1 MEKPAQ
7 KTILEVKDLTVT
19 FSLESTCVEAVRG
32 ISFSLKNGET
42 MALVGESGS
51 GKSVT
56 AMSIMQLLPESTTD
70 YAPGS
75 SIQYRGEELI
85 TTTEGRLQNIRGN
98 RISMIFQEPMTS
110 LNPYMTIGKQLVEV
124 LRIHDNTPNPV
135 AKKKVEELLEL
146 VGIHDPGG
154 RMNHY
159 PHEFSGGQL
168 QRIMIAMALANKP
181 DILIADEPTTALDVS
196 IQAQV
201 LELLKEL
208 QQKMGMAILFITHD
222 LGVAHHFS
230 DTICVMR
237 RGKIVESGA
246 TEKVFSD
253 PQHIYTN
260 ELLNS
265 RPQGM
270 KAPVPDD
277 SPMLLEAKDV
287 NVRFPIKYNFFGKAT
302 QYFEAVKGISL
313 SLREN
318 QTIGIV
324 GESGSGKST
333 LGRAILQM
341 LEADGTI
348 NFKGK
353 AINGMDHIH
362 LRPLRRDMQI
372 VFQDPFGSLSP
383 RMTIGEIVSE
393 GLLVHQPELSKQQR
407 LDRARNALKEVAI
420 DSNSINRYP
429 HEFSGGQRQRIAIA
443 RAIILEPKFIL
454 LDEPTSALDRSIQ
467 VMIVELLRDLQKR
480 HNLSYLFISHDLAV
494 VKAMSDEVLVMKDGK
509 VVERGSATEIFHNP
523 QTEYCKTLIAAAFE
537 LEIEE
542 KVA

>member
-1 MEKPAQ
+1 MAKPDQ
-7 KTILEVKDLTVT
+7 KTILDVKELAVT
-19 FSLESTCVEAVRG
+19 FGLETTRVEAVRG

-56 AMSIMQLLPESTTD
+56 AMSIMQLLPKSTTD
-70 YAPGS
+70 YATGS

-85 TTTEGRLQNIRGN
+85 NTTEGRLQKIRGN

-124 LRIHDNTPNPV
+124 LRIHDNTPNPG

-168 QRIMIAMALANKP
+168 QRIMIAMALANEP

-237 RGKIVESGA
+237 HGKIVESGA
-246 TEKVFSD
+246 TAEVFSD
-253 PQHIYTN
+253 PQHIYTTK
-260 ELLNS
+260 LLNAKP
-265 RPQGM
+265 RGM
-270 KAPVPDD
+270 KAPVPDN

-287 NVRFPIKYNFFGKAT
+287 NVRFPTKYSFFGKAT

-341 LEADGTI
+341 LKAEGTI
-348 NFKGK
+348 TFKGK
-353 AINGMDHIH
+353 AINGMDYMH

-407 LDRARNALKEVAI
+407 LDRARKALKEVAI
-420 DSNSINRYP
+420 DPNCINRYP

-480 HNLSYLFISHDLAV
+480 HDLSYLFISHDLAV

-542 KVA
+542 KAA